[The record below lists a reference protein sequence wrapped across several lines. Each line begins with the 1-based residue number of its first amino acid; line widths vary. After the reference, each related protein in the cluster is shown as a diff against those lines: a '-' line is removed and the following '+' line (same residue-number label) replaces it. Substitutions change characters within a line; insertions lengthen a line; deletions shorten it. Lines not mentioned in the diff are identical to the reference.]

1 MYEKLAPF
9 NWAQAFLGLIHTFS
23 FIPNF
28 TLNTPN
34 FLRFTPNL
42 GQNTPNFPAFIPNL
56 LKTP

>member
-9 NWAQAFLGLIHTFS
+9 NWEQAFLGLIHIFS

-28 TLNTPN
+28 SLNTPN

-42 GQNTPNFPAFIPNL
+42 GQNTPNFPAFIPNS